1 MAKFQS
7 KYDWET
13 IRQEYVV
20 GYFVTDPETFQ
31 KRHIYPTYNDIAAKY
46 GMNYEYL
53 KKKGQRESWVT
64 RREALQAKLR
74 EKTAS
79 NTLHSFISDSAQF
92 DAMTLVALKKLYKLV
107 DAYFDQYDF
116 LEVNPDGTYGIRG
129 YSENEDEENNERPH
143 IKINDL
149 RGLVETLDKAQALVR
164 RTVGEPLTN
173 AQGENSMVASEIFNP
188 YVQIENTKNREDA
201 KSRVDSLIEKRSNQS
216 KTIEQLQEGIKE
228 LHEEM
233 KIMSVSE

>member
-1 MAKFQS
+1 MSKYQQ
-7 KYDWET
+7 KYDWDT

-20 GYFVTDPETFQ
+20 GYFITDPETFQ
-31 KRHIYPTYNDIAAKY
+31 KRHIYPTYKDISKKY
-46 GMNYEYL
+46 GMNYLYL
-53 KKKGQRESWVT
+53 KQKAQKESWVA

-116 LEVNPDGTYGIRG
+116 LEANADGTVGIKEG
-129 YSENEDEENNERPH
+129 YDEDPDSRPN
-143 IKINDL
+143 IKVNDL
-149 RGLVETLDKAQALVR
+149 RNLVDTLDKAQALVR

-188 YVQIENTKNREDA
+188 FVEIERSKDKEDA
-201 KSRVDSLIEKRSNQS
+201 KNRVDKLIEKRANHE
-216 KTIEQLQEGIKE
+216 KTLNEMRESLKE
-228 LHEEM
+228 LYEE
-233 KIMSVSE
+233 KMSLE

>member
-1 MAKFQS
+1 MARFQS

-20 GYFVTDPETFQ
+20 GYFITDPETFQ
-31 KRHIYPTYNDIAAKY
+31 KRHIYPTYKDITEKY
-46 GMNYEYL
+46 GMNLDYL
-53 KKKGQRESWVT
+53 KKRAQKESWVV

-129 YSENEDEENNERPH
+129 YDEEGEGSQRPH

-233 KIMSVSE
+233 KIMSTSE

>member
-116 LEVNPDGTYGIRG
+116 LEVNPDGTYSVRD
-129 YSENEDEENNERPH
+129 YSEDEEEEAQRPH

-173 AQGENSMVASEIFNP
+173 AQGENQMVASEIFNP

-233 KIMSVSE
+233 KTVSVSE